1 MAITAGIATA
11 FKQALLGGTY
21 DTADDLKIAL
31 YASTANLGPS
41 TATYT
46 ATGEASGAGY
56 TAGGK
61 SLSGKVTGGAGEA
74 VWLDFAD
81 ISWDS
86 ATITARG
93 ALIYNAS
100 KSNAAVA
107 VLDFGADISSSGA
120 SFTVEFPAADA
131 DNAIIVI
138 E

>member
-1 MAITAGIATA
+1 MAITAGIANS

-31 YASTANLGPS
+31 YPSSANLSPS
-41 TATYT
+41 TAAYS
-46 ATGEASGAGY
+46 ATGEVSGAGY

-61 SLSGKVTGGAGEA
+61 SLAGKVAGSAGGA

-86 ATITARG
+86 STITARG

-120 SFTVEFPAADA
+120 TFTVEFPAADA